1 MKRFMV
7 IPTDA
12 FSHSFRV
19 LVIEEAVSDP
29 ARTLNLANRAD
40 MNAKYVE
47 VIIMQQAMSLL
58 AG

>member
-1 MKRFMV
+1 MV